1 MFTFEGNVGAGKSTL
16 LSRLEQ
22 EDWCKS
28 SNYIIDQEPVS
39 EWEKEDVLG
48 GKNLLKSFYENP
60 KQYAYLFQMY
70 VLQTRCQH
78 LMEKI
83 KTETHDKSILSERS
97 IFTDSE
103 IFAKNGY
110 KNGTICPHEMFVYN
124 AWHTFMEKIIRPNI
138 QGIIYI
144 RVSPKVCY
152 DRIHKRARH
161 GEEHI
166 TLEYLEQLHTRH
178 EEWLLGA
185 NSHMYNS
192 GAPILVI
199 DYDDGDTA
207 KALSQ
212 IKGFL
217 SR

>member
-16 LSRLEQ
+16 LSRLEK
-22 EDWCKS
+22 EEWCKEGK
-28 SNYIIDQEPVS
+28 YIIDQEPVS
-39 EWEKEDVLG
+39 EWERDDALG

-60 KQYAYLFQMY
+60 KKYAYLFQMY
-70 VLQTRCQH
+70 VLQTRCKH

-83 KTETHDKSILSERS
+83 ESDDSSILSERS

-124 AWHTFMEKIIRPNI
+124 EWHSLMEKIVSPNI

-144 RVSPKVCY
+144 RVSPAVCY
-152 DRIHKRARH
+152 ERIHRRARH
-161 GEEHI
+161 GEENI
-166 TLEYLEQLHTRH
+166 TLDYLEQLHTRH

-185 NSHMYNS
+185 NSHMHN
-192 GAPILVI
+192 GGVPILVI
-199 DYDDGDTA
+199 DYDDGDTE
-207 KALSQ
+207 KALGQ
-212 IKGFL
+212 IRTFL